1 MISCFYR
8 ASGHFWRFRDREMFT
23 HGNLSWCSV
32 VDFAVDSL
40 NLVPL
45 ETQHACFSL
54 AISNPEPPSLG
65 VGVGGWHPLGMGEGE
80 IVNGMRNSWKADW
93 EGNRDWTVKKFNDDD
108 DDDKETWFGNSPL
121 LRWISSMWIF
131 YMLSWP
137 KMKKEG
143 FMVYAVYSTADLVQS
158 WEFVFFSFS
167 LFSYR

>member
-54 AISNPEPPSLG
+54 AISNPEPPARGGG
-65 VGVGGWHPLGMGEGE
+65 VG
-80 IVNGMRNSWKADW
+80 
-93 EGNRDWTVKKFNDDD
+93 DDI
-108 DDDKETWFGNSPL
+108 L
-121 LRWISSMWIF
+121 LEWGTGKS
-131 YMLSWP
+131 
-137 KMKKEG
+137 
-143 FMVYAVYSTADLVQS
+143 
-158 WEFVFFSFS
+158 
-167 LFSYR
+167 